1 MNLLILIQKKVLEH
15 YADFINNFELKIK
28 DLPEIKKKFDSQ
40 IEQTKNELAKIL
52 NDLKKDNKKELSLT
66 DISNNNQ
73 QYLTT

>member
-28 DLPEIKKKFDSQ
+28 DLPEIKKKFENQ